1 MNGARRR
8 ESLESA
14 TLHCFYWVLSG
25 KHKKTKKNA
34 LVFAQM
40 EGRINQKVQ
49 ENGPPEGQKCCRGSK
64 FKVATLGNAGCNFC
78 IQDQVLVPEMDP
90 AVHRKLI
97 VESLLSKRFLK

>member
-14 TLHCFYWVLSG
+14 TLHCFWWFLLG
-25 KHKKTKKNA
+25 KDENMIENA
-34 LVFAQM
+34 LVFVQM
-40 EGRINQKVQ
+40 EGCRNQKIQ

-78 IQDQVLVPEMDP
+78 IQAQVVVPEMDP
-90 AVHRKLI
+90 DGHRQI
-97 VESLLSKRFLK
+97 DF